1 MSIRFV
7 YGRSGTGKSKFCIND
22 IKNNIDKELDLN
34 S

>member
-22 IKNNIDKELDLN
+22 IKIILIKNWI
-34 S
+34 